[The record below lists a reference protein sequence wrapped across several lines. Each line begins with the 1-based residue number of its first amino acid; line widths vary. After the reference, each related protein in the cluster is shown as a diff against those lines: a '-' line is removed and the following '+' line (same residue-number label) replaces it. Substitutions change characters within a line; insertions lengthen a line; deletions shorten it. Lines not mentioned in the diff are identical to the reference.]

1 LLNLSLDFHKS
12 KVEQPSALMSRE
24 DHHEQMSFW
33 VSPHQIEI
41 IFKGADKVVFMSSN
55 YASSNTPK
63 RSAKRSRV
71 AALLYVEAGIVFA
84 LGLWLTVLGFT
95 HEEKEMTPLLAE
107 IGFALAGSAGLFA
120 CARGYVNG
128 KVYGRSPTILANLI
142 AVGVAYYQIQGAF
155 YIGAAIILS
164 LALPTLYFAL
174 AIAKEEG

>member
-1 LLNLSLDFHKS
+1 MNGNPGTHG
-12 KVEQPSALMSRE
+12 RE
-24 DHHEQMSFW
+24 KFS
-33 VSPHQIEI
+33 
-41 IFKGADKVVFMSSN
+41 G
-55 YASSNTPK
+55 K
-63 RSAKRSRV
+63 RSAV
-71 AALLYVEAGIVFA
+71 AFLLYAEAGIVLA

-107 IGFALAGSAGLFA
+107 IGFSLAGSAGLFA

-128 KVYGRSPTILANLI
+128 KIYGRSPTILANLI

-155 YIGAAIILS
+155 YLGAAIILS

>member
-1 LLNLSLDFHKS
+1 MSMKS
-12 KVEQPSALMSRE
+12 S
-24 DHHEQMSFW
+24 
-33 VSPHQIEI
+33 
-41 IFKGADKVVFMSSN
+41 
-55 YASSNTPK
+55 K
-63 RSAKRSRV
+63 RSSV
-71 AALLYVEAGIVFA
+71 AALLYIEAGIVFA

-107 IGFALAGSAGLFA
+107 ICFAAIGSIGLFA

-155 YIGAAIILS
+155 YIGAAIILA

>member
-1 LLNLSLDFHKS
+1 
-12 KVEQPSALMSRE
+12 
-24 DHHEQMSFW
+24 
-33 VSPHQIEI
+33 
-41 IFKGADKVVFMSSN
+41 
-55 YASSNTPK
+55 
-63 RSAKRSRV
+63 V

-107 IGFALAGSAGLFA
+107 IGFSLAGAAGLFA

-142 AVGVAYYQIQGAF
+142 AIGVAYYQIQGAF
-155 YIGAAIILS
+155 YIGAVIILS

-174 AIAKEEG
+174 MIAKEEG